1 MHFKNSKQGIRL
13 LKRRHK
19 VLNNFESKIFP
30 KGKQAIHGKGLKIL
44 THKQMLQRL
53 PTALALV
60 KAGNT
65 SKNLLNKICRIIF
78 SLYRAKWITKKVYS
92 NILNSIKV

>member
-1 MHFKNSKQGIRL
+1 
-13 LKRRHK
+13 
-19 VLNNFESKIFP
+19 
-30 KGKQAIHGKGLKIL
+30 
-44 THKQMLQRL
+44 MLQRL

-60 KAGNT
+60 KAGNM

-78 SLYRAKWITKKVYS
+78 SLYRTKWITKKVYS